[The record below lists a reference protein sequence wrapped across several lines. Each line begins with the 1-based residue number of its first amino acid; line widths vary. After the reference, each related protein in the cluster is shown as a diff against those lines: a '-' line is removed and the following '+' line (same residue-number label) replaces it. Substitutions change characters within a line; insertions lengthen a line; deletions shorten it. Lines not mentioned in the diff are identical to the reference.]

1 MYLQTALQIGN
12 DVKLFTF
19 NKIKFKQQTK
29 RLSVWFLK
37 LSFKKYLLNNLLMLF
52 YFSNIERQRFFSF
65 FVYVPPW
72 FFLSEEW
79 RKNIFWGAPSSPSN
93 VNGFIFFGNP
103 KSGQVT
109 YRTSI
114 FRLILSRYF
123 SLFFDIVQKRL
134 RSHPILTEPRF
145 TRDILIKTVL
155 IWFDCKI
162 VALKD
167 Q

>member
-1 MYLQTALQIGN
+1 M
-12 DVKLFTF
+12 KLFTF
-19 NKIKFKQQTK
+19 NKIKLKQQTK

-37 LSFKKYLLNNLLMLF
+37 LSFKKYRLNNLPMLF
-52 YFSNIERQRFFSF
+52 YFSNVERQRFFPFSYTF
-65 FVYVPPW
+65 RHDFL
-72 FFLSEEW
+72 LSEEW

-123 SLFFDIVQKRL
+123 SPFFAIVQKKL

-145 TRDILIKTVL
+145 TRDMLIKTVL
-155 IWFDCKI
+155 I
-162 VALKD
+162 
-167 Q
+167 

>member
-1 MYLQTALQIGN
+1 M
-12 DVKLFTF
+12 KLFTF
-19 NKIKFKQQTK
+19 NKIKLKQQTK

-37 LSFKKYLLNNLLMLF
+37 LSFKKYRLNNLPMLF
-52 YFSNIERQRFFSF
+52 YFSNVERQRFFPFSYTF
-65 FVYVPPW
+65 RHDFL
-72 FFLSEEW
+72 LSEEW

-123 SLFFDIVQKRL
+123 SLFFAIVQKNCEAIQ
-134 RSHPILTEPRF
+134 S
-145 TRDILIKTVL
+145 
-155 IWFDCKI
+155 
-162 VALKD
+162 
-167 Q
+167 